1 MRKNVNEEII
11 EGRVYDHSLQMKKV
25 TNKSSKNFG
34 VDFISGNLNIAT
46 DEEGLNVIPVH
57 YTFVT
62 EFTKSGAV
70 SSTFVNLKQILD
82 GGKTW
87 LKDGKDE
94 ALKVRLSTSAGLN
107 DFFPGGG
114 DQLVT
119 TQKNEGGFV
128 SFISELNPDE
138 RARKKFTFDVIIN
151 KVTIVPAD
159 PDHNIPEDF
168 ARINV
173 AIFDFRNS
181 LMPFTL
187 IAKDSK
193 APGSVNYFLG
203 LNASENN
210 PVYTKVMGEITNTT
224 IKVDK
229 VMENAFGEAV
239 VDSSSRHEREWIIT
253 WAQPNPYVFDTPDTI
268 TQAELQKAISD
279 RNVYLE
285 EQKAATKKYYAERN
299 AAAAPS
305 NAPMGIPT
313 PSAVVPEGGFTF

>member
-1 MRKNVNEEII
+1 MRKNINEEII

-25 TNKSSKNFG
+25 TNKASKNFG
-34 VDFISGNLNIAT
+34 VDFISGNLNVAT

-62 EFTKSGAV
+62 EYTKSGAV

-94 ALKVRLSTSAGLN
+94 ALKVRLSTAAGLN
-107 DFFPGGG
+107 DFYPGGG

-151 KVTIVPAD
+151 KVTIVSAD
-159 PDHNIPEDF
+159 PEHNIPEDF

-173 AIFDFRNS
+173 AIFDFKNT

-203 LNASENN
+203 LNASEKN
-210 PVYTKVMGEITNTT
+210 PIYTKVIGEITNTT
-224 IKVDK
+224 IVIPK
-229 VMENAFGEAV
+229 VMENAFGEAI
-239 VDSSSRHEREWIIT
+239 VDSTPRHEREWIIT

-268 TQAELQKAISD
+268 TQEELQKAISD
-279 RNVYLE
+279 RNIYLE
-285 EQKAATKKYYAERN
+285 EQKAATKKYYAERKTT
-299 AAAAPS
+299 ASS
-305 NAPMGIPT
+305 NIQNGPLPT
-313 PSAVVPEGGFTF
+313 PSTAVPEGGFNF

>member
-34 VDFISGNLNIAT
+34 VDFISGNLNVAT

-159 PDHNIPEDF
+159 PDHNISEDF

-210 PVYTKVMGEITNTT
+210 PIYTKVMGEITNTT

-229 VMENAFGEAV
+229 VMENAFGEAI

>member
-1 MRKNVNEEII
+1 MRRNTNEEVI
-11 EGRVYDHSLQMKKV
+11 EGRVYDHSLLIKKV
-25 TNKSSKNFG
+25 VNKASKNFG
-34 VDFISGNLNIAT
+34 VDFISGNLSVAT
-46 DEEGLNVIPVH
+46 DEDGLNVIPVH

-62 EFTKSGAV
+62 EYTKAGAI
-70 SSTFVNLKQILD
+70 SSTFVNLKQILN

-107 DFFPGGG
+107 DFYPGGG

-138 RARKKFTFDVIIN
+138 KARKKFTFDVIIN
-151 KVTIVPAD
+151 RVTLIPAD
-159 PDHNIPEDF
+159 PEHNMPEDF
-168 ARINV
+168 VRINA
-173 AIFDFRNS
+173 AIFDFKNAI
-181 LMPFTL
+181 MPFSL
-187 IAKDSK
+187 VAKDSK

-210 PVYTKVMGEITNTT
+210 PIYTKVIGEITNTT

-229 VMENAFGEAV
+229 VMENAFGGTI
-239 VDSSSRHEREWIIT
+239 VDSSTRHEREWIVT
-253 WAQPNPYVFDTPDTI
+253 WAQPNPYVFDTAETI
-268 TQAELQKAISD
+268 TQAELQKALAD
-279 RNVYLE
+279 RNLYLE

-299 AAAAPS
+299 TTASAISSGPV
-305 NAPMGIPT
+305 PT
-313 PSAVVPEGGFTF
+313 TVVPEGGFNF

>member
-11 EGRVYDHSLQMKKV
+11 EGRVYDHSLQIKKV
-25 TNKSSKNFG
+25 GNKASKNFG
-34 VDFISGNLNIAT
+34 IDFISGNLNVAT
-46 DEEGLNVIPVH
+46 DEDGLNVIPVH

-62 EFTKSGAV
+62 EYTKAGAI

-94 ALKVRLSTSAGLN
+94 ALKVRLNTSAGLK
-107 DFFPGGG
+107 DSFPGGG
-114 DQLVT
+114 DLLVT

-138 RARKKFTFDVIIN
+138 KARKKFTFDVIIN
-151 KVTIVPAD
+151 KVTLIPAD
-159 PDHNIPEDF
+159 PEHNMPEDF
-168 ARINV
+168 VRINA
-173 AIFDFRNS
+173 AIFDFRNAI
-181 LMPFTL
+181 MPFSL
-187 IAKDSK
+187 VAKDSK
-193 APGSVNYFLG
+193 APGSVNYFLS

-210 PVYTKVMGEITNTT
+210 PIYTKVMGEITNTT

-229 VMENAFGEAV
+229 VMENAFGGTV
-239 VDSSSRHEREWIIT
+239 VDSSTHHEREWVVT
-253 WAQPNPYVFDTPDTI
+253 WAQPNPYVFDTTETI
-268 TQAELQKAISD
+268 TKAELQKVLSD

-299 AAAAPS
+299 TTASAISSGPV
-305 NAPMGIPT
+305 PT
-313 PSAVVPEGGFTF
+313 TVVPEGGFNF